1 MLLTLTLP
9 LVNKRFIPILKT
21 VQEILPITKERVCAS
36 PCLVTEPSEYP
47 AVLILYDHD
56 SCVILSAILKE
67 SDQAA
72 AILVKVEDALPL
84 TLAVK

>member
-21 VQEILPITKERVCAS
+21 VQEVLPIAKKRVGAS
-36 PCLVTEPSEYP
+36 PCLVTEPSEHP

-56 SCVILSAILKE
+56 SCVILFAALKE

-72 AILVKVEDALPL
+72 AIFV
-84 TLAVK
+84 